1 MKQIEKPDHNFR
13 LIKAIRGYKQG
24 DNHGEKRL
32 HKMNVQ
38 RRDASVRKFV
48 QENVEQGKRNQ
59 IFPGQLIMFNYF
71 NPMTGDKLDYYD
83 AMPCTIFFG
92 IVNTEDG
99 KRVLGFN
106 LHYYPPRIRYQ
117 LMDRIFE
124 IFKSIYIDN
133 WDDKLHSK
141 ISEFNYHMLLKQ
153 LQKAKLDFGV
163 RMYVPQLMANIRPI
177 PPMYWQKAVFTEGH
191 FKKETRAQILSYW
204 KNKAI
209 GIEKPKE
216 KQPE

>member
-1 MKQIEKPDHNFR
+1 
-13 LIKAIRGYKQG
+13 
-24 DNHGEKRL
+24 
-32 HKMNVQ
+32 
-38 RRDASVRKFV
+38 
-48 QENVEQGKRNQ
+48 
-59 IFPGQLIMFNYF
+59 
-71 NPMTGDKLDYYD
+71 
-83 AMPCTIFFG
+83 
-92 IVNTEDG
+92 
-99 KRVLGFN
+99 
-106 LHYYPPRIRYQ
+106 
-117 LMDRIFE
+117 
-124 IFKSIYIDN
+124 
-133 WDDKLHSK
+133 
-141 ISEFNYHMLLKQ
+141 MLLKQ